1 MSCKQ
6 LNNISILHK
15 VFTWHQLYSKIS
27 SNHILLSIL
36 STKKTWVL
44 SSRMEWCIIST
55 FNTTTMSK
63 THRKLNSSQLPG
75 LGKTRRTCCYWMF
88 CWQWRNQRNSMSK
101 CHSAGQLWPALELH
115 THTYMFSDCKT
126 LFHYFNF
133 CLLQIHSDT
142 FNHQSSI
149 GACRCSLLFL
159 WVSAKL
165 FCFVLSEALK
175 RDQDWIGADLPPP
188 SLASYVL
195 DDLDAASS
203 SLMRAICRLVEHRNN
218 LETCPPGP
226 RGQTTWGIWSAQY
239 LIAVVVHF

>member
-1 MSCKQ
+1 MCAFDSE
-6 LNNISILHK
+6 
-15 VFTWHQLYSKIS
+15 Y
-27 SNHILLSIL
+27 
-36 STKKTWVL
+36 KKTRVL

-149 GACRCSLLFL
+149 GACRCHCCSCECLPSCSVLCSPKPWSETKIELAQIFL
-159 WVSAKL
+159 
-165 FCFVLSEALK
+165 
-175 RDQDWIGADLPPP
+175 
-188 SLASYVL
+188 
-195 DDLDAASS
+195 
-203 SLMRAICRLVEHRNN
+203 HR
-218 LETCPPGP
+218 P
-226 RGQTTWGIWSAQY
+226 
-239 LIAVVVHF
+239 